1 MKRLPGGKNLPRR
14 AVNNPYQDC
23 LAGLE
28 IADPVKVFF
37 DWCIEREAIR
47 VRREA
52 GKLPPWSQDPV
63 FQKGRFLDVFRE
75 DDKGTKAVR
84 RFAEPVKASHAD
96 LMAAAALAFER

>member
-1 MKRLPGGKNLPRR
+1 MS
-14 AVNNPYQDC
+14 NPYQDS

-28 IADPVKVFF
+28 IADPVRAFF

-52 GKLPPWSQDPV
+52 GQPPPWSQEPV
-63 FQKGRFLDVFRE
+63 FQQGRFLNVFRE

-84 RFAEPVKASHAD
+84 RFAEPVKA
-96 LMAAAALAFER
+96 ALPA